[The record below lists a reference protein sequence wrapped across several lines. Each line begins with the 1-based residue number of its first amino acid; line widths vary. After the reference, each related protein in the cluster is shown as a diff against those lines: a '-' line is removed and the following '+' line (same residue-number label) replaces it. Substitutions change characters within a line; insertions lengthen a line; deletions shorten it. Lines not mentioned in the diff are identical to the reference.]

1 MNLPATLAQQGY
13 RKPHR
18 QAHYPQGLV
27 SCLYQ
32 LKSRIPY
39 DFELNNPEN
48 ERVSA
53 EKHLRCLHR
62 GDLVVYDRGYY
73 SYALLYSHIQTGI
86 HAVFRLKTDHT
97 FIKLFLNGQAEETV
111 VQVNPPD
118 KQGKTQRDLPEIKT
132 RQALPLRLIQYTIEG
147 KPYYLG
153 TTLMD
158 SACPAAL
165 FKELYHARWGI
176 EERYKISKTFI
187 DVEDFHAKSERGV
200 KQALYA
206 HFVLI
211 TLGRLFSNKAEI
223 ALFDESQPHNV
234 IGNEAHQCR
243 VNFKS
248 CLQTLMNAMEELFFL
263 TSHHLKKTLLSVEET
278 IARNRYKNRNGR
290 SYQRR
295 SFKPVGK
302 WSRTSKQAKGS
313 KKKGGNAVASCVQ
326 ASGVLF
332 SNNTNDCPMK

>member
-1 MNLPATLAQQGY
+1 MNLPPTLAQQGY

-18 QAHYPQGLV
+18 QAHYPQARV

-39 DFELNNPEN
+39 DFELNNPEH

-97 FIKLFLNGQAEETV
+97 FIKSFLNRQAEETV
-111 VQVNPPD
+111 VHVNPPD
-118 KQGKTQRDLPEIKT
+118 KQGKTRRVPPEIKM
-132 RQALPLRLIQYTIEG
+132 RQALPLRLIKYTMED
-147 KPYYLG
+147 KTYYLG

-158 SACPAAL
+158 SCCPAVL
-165 FKELYHARWGI
+165 FKALYPARWGS

-187 DVEDFHAKSERGV
+187 DIEDFHAKSERGV
-200 KQALYA
+200 KQELYA

-223 ALFDESQPHNV
+223 ALFDEGQPGNI
-234 IGNEAHQCR
+234 IGNEAHQFR

-248 CLQTLMNAMEELFFL
+248 CLQTLLNAIEALFFV
-263 TSHHLKKTLLSVEET
+263 TSHHLKKTH
-278 IARNRYKNRNGR
+278 
-290 SYQRR
+290 
-295 SFKPVGK
+295 PV
-302 WSRTSKQAKGS
+302 
-313 KKKGGNAVASCVQ
+313 C
-326 ASGVLF
+326 
-332 SNNTNDCPMK
+332 

>member
-1 MNLPATLAQQGY
+1 MNLPPTLAQQGY
-13 RKPHR
+13 RKPHP

-39 DFELNNPEN
+39 DFDLNNHEN

-53 EKHLRCLHR
+53 VKHLRCLQP

-73 SYALLYSHIQTGI
+73 AYALLYQHSQTGI
-86 HAVFRLKTDHT
+86 HAVFRLKTDHS
-97 FIKLFLNGQAEETV
+97 FIKPFLNMPTEETV
-111 VQVNPPD
+111 VHVNPPD
-118 KQGKTQRDLPEIKT
+118 KQGKTPIDPPDIT
-132 RQALPLRLIQYTIEG
+132 TCPALPLRLIKYTVEDNT
-147 KPYYLG
+147 YYLG

-158 SACPAAL
+158 ACCPAVL
-165 FKELYHARWGI
+165 FKALYHARWGI
-176 EERYKISKTFI
+176 EELYKISKTFI

-200 KQALYA
+200 KQELYA

-211 TLGRLFSNKAEI
+211 TLGRLFSNKAEMD
-223 ALFDESQPHNV
+223 LFDEDQPSKV

-248 CLQTLMNAMEELFFL
+248 CLQTLLFPMEELFFV
-263 TSHHLKKTLLSVEET
+263 TSHHLKKTILSVQET
-278 IARNRYKNRNGR
+278 ITRNRYKNRNGR
-290 SYQRR
+290 AYPRR
-295 SFKPVGK
+295 SFKPLGK
-302 WSRTSKQAKGS
+302 WTRTSKQSKGI

-326 ASGVLF
+326 ISSGLF
-332 SNNTNDCPMK
+332 SSNTQTTPMK